1 MTRSV
6 LPRLFLWPLETH
18 LDQMTVRLLRTPGS
32 REVDFSKP
40 VGEPALVGVDSVSWR
55 IFKNPVSV
63 FVGGIAAVIL
73 ELAEPSVRSGVWEHS
88 SFRTNPLRRPQRTG
102 MAAMRT
108 GQGARNAPAKSI
120 AAGSRR
126 HGSQS
131 GTKPELETY

>member
-18 LDQMTVRLLRTPGS
+18 IDPKTVRPLRTPGS

-88 SFRTNPLRRPQRTG
+88 SFRTNPVRRPQHTG
-102 MAAMRT
+102 MAALMT
-108 GQGARNAPAKSI
+108 VYGPRNAAGKMI
-120 AAGSRR
+120 AGVGRGPDTGAGTAP
-126 HGSQS
+126 Q
-131 GTKPELETY
+131 